1 MYVFFYF
8 CNVQIKRS
16 NKKTEVST
24 IIFIDRQQREKKMKK
39 PRPSRGKLWRNDGF
53 CCLKMFT
60 DVNVGDYCLIF
71 IVMICT
77 VIRLLW

>member
-1 MYVFFYF
+1 MYFSIFVMF
-8 CNVQIKRS
+8 KLKDWK
-16 NKKTEVST
+16 KKTEAST
-24 IIFIDRQQREKKMKK
+24 IVFIGRQQREKKMKK

-77 VIRLLW
+77 VIRLG